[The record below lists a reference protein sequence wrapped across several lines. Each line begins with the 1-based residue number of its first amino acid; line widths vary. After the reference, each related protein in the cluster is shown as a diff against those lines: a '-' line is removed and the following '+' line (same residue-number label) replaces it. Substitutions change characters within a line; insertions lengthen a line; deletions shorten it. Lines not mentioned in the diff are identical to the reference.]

1 MVQLGIPR
9 ASRRE
14 YAAPSPRSSVS
25 RRRRRGARS
34 GHSGTF
40 GESCEQRSRAEQRSP
55 QDNPEWRSS
64 DPSALRNPNS
74 VALYAVLH
82 QRVKCVARRNSHGYP
97 KSLRNLLFD
106 LHEAK
111 HVRNFRRW
119 VVVNEEIEVAVGSF
133 SPNGPAAEYE
143 KTRRAVLAQSG
154 VVGPQDL
161 DQSGSVHRFNI
172 ATIGVARRDTL
183 GRRTPSGR
191 SAGLSTVLDDLC
203 SFLHQRE
210 LQQDG
215 ALNGGEVVVRDQ
227 REHGVAGSRAVYRQ
241 PFHVVDLVA
250 HVGEHH
256 GRAVDERAGLDGS
269 QGDTPD
275 AQRDAA
281 PQRIAPLENQE
292 LAGEQQRTIADVT
305 ADTAFRLAKALGTT
319 AQLWLNLQND

>member
-133 SPNGPAAEYE
+133 SPNGPGAEYE

-183 GRRTPSGR
+183 GRRNRRADRQGCRQCSTTCDHSSTSVNCSR
-191 SAGLSTVLDDLC
+191 MVRWMAEKLSSEISVSTV
-203 SFLHQRE
+203 SPA
-210 LQQDG
+210 G
-215 ALNGGEVVVRDQ
+215 VRCTD
-227 REHGVAGSRAVYRQ
+227 S
-241 PFHVVDLVA
+241 PSML
-250 HVGEHH
+250 
-256 GRAVDERAGLDGS
+256 S
-269 QGDTPD
+269 
-275 AQRDAA
+275 
-281 PQRIAPLENQE
+281 IS
-292 LAGEQQRTIADVT
+292 
-305 ADTAFRLAKALGTT
+305 
-319 AQLWLNLQND
+319 